1 MSGAAALPQS
11 RARRWALRLLLGFV
25 GVLLI
30 VVAAGWWALRA
41 SLPTLDGRIAVPRGP
56 SARTTIERDASGV
69 VTIRAE
75 RVDDMAFGLGF
86 AHAQDRYF
94 QMDLARRLAAG
105 ELSELFG
112 AIALPQ
118 DRRARA
124 FGFRRVATSALEEA
138 TPAHRQALA
147 AYARGVNAG
156 LESLG
161 ARPWEYWVLRSKPQP
176 WREADTILVA
186 HAMWWN
192 LQYGDIERERI
203 VRRIQSR
210 LESLAAEGS
219 GAAADSSAGA
229 RFMQFLFPR
238 STEWDSPNYATVA
251 QEAAAARSSRA
262 GESPPVPPP
271 DVLDLRRV
279 SSSPANTAMRSAR
292 RLSIAARNDPLAD
305 PWAVVPDARELAGSN
320 NWAVAGRLT
329 THGAALIANDMHLGL
344 GVPPT
349 WYRARLIVAG
359 AEPVEL
365 NGITLPGA
373 PVLLAG
379 SNGSIAWGFT
389 NSYGDWSD
397 VSTVSCDLARNE
409 YLTALGTRTFT
420 LSAESIGVRGDDA
433 EAFTARES
441 PLGVLV
447 DVSEDGASCSLARW
461 LAREPGA
468 TNLAIADLMRAR
480 SVADALALAPRIGVP
495 QQNLVV
501 GDRDGRIGW
510 SIIGRIPADA
520 AAMSTADPIAW
531 REPAAELQLLDPESG
546 FLWTANARAVDGE
559 AERAIGNDEV
569 EIGVGYALGAR
580 ARQIRDDLRALAAP
594 VSPGDMLRIQLD
606 DRALFLERWRRLML
620 GVLDEEAVKNA
631 PQRIEL
637 KRWVEGWDARAS
649 VDSVGYRIVRT
660 FRHQTERSVWQMLM
674 RGIGLDPGT
683 PQVSRQF
690 EGPLWRLV
698 TEQPVHLLASEHADW
713 RGLLLAQVDATAA
726 QLRDEC
732 GELARCTWGQV
743 APVKIRHPLSRAL
756 PWLAWLI
763 DMPTRRLPGDEDM
776 PRVQGAA
783 FGASERFAVAPGH
796 ESEGYLQ
803 LPGGQSAHPLSP
815 FFRASFDGWARGLPT
830 PFLPGP
836 ATHSIEVVP

>member
-1 MSGAAALPQS
+1 MSGDAVRPQS
-11 RARRWALRLLLGFV
+11 AARRWAPRLLLGLV
-25 GVLLI
+25 SLLLI
-30 VVAAGWWALRA
+30 GIGLGWWALRA
-41 SLPTLDGRIAVPRGP
+41 SLAVLDGRVSLPGGP
-56 SARTTIERDASGV
+56 AAGVTIERDATGV
-69 VTIRAE
+69 VTIRAQS
-75 RVDDMAFGLGF
+75 VDDMAFGLGF

-94 QMDLARRLAAG
+94 QMDLSRRLAAG

-118 DRRARA
+118 DRRARP
-124 FGFRRVATSALEEA
+124 FGFRRVAQAALADA
-138 TPAHRQALA
+138 TPEQRQSLA
-147 AYARGVNAG
+147 AYTRGINAG
-156 LESLG
+156 LAQLG
-161 ARPWEYWVLRSKPQP
+161 ARPWEYWVLRSAPRP
-176 WREADTILVA
+176 WREEDTILVA

-192 LQYGDIERERI
+192 LQYGDIERERV
-203 VRRIQSR
+203 VRRIETQ
-210 LESLAAEGS
+210 LASLAAAGS

-238 STEWDSPNYATVA
+238 GTEWDSPNYATLA
-251 QEAAAARSSRA
+251 EQDEAARSSRA
-262 GESPPVPPP
+262 GESPPVPSP
-271 DVLDLRRV
+271 DVLDLRRTPA
-279 SSSPANTAMRSAR
+279 SPP
-292 RLSIAARNDPLAD
+292 LAARAPGQRATSDRATD
-305 PWAVVPDARELAGSN
+305 PWSSAPDAREFAGSN

-329 THGAALIANDMHLGL
+329 VHGAALVANDMHLGL

-359 AEPVEL
+359 AEPIEL
-365 NGITLPGA
+365 NGVTLPGA

-389 NSYGDWSD
+389 NSYGDWVD
-397 VSTVSCDLARNE
+397 VSTVSCNLARNE
-409 YLTALGTRTFT
+409 YLTALGTRRFS
-420 LSAESIGVRGDDA
+420 LREEPIAVRGADT
-433 EAFTARES
+433 EVFTARES

-447 DVSEDGASCSLARW
+447 EVSDDGATCSLARW

-495 QQNLVV
+495 QQNLIV
-501 GDRDGRIGW
+501 GDRDGHIGW

-520 AAMSTADPIAW
+520 TAMTSAAPVAW
-531 REPAAELQLLDPESG
+531 REPAAERQLLDPQSG
-546 FLWTANARAVDGE
+546 LLWTANARAIDGE
-559 AERAIGNDEV
+559 AEQAIGNDEV

-580 ARQIRDDLRALAAP
+580 ARQIRDDLQALTAP

-606 DRALFLERWRRLML
+606 DRALFLERWRRLMI

-637 KRWVEGWDARAS
+637 KRWVESWDARAG

-660 FRHQTERSVWQMLM
+660 FRDQTERSVWQMLM
-674 RGIGLDPGT
+674 RGIGLDADT
-683 PQVSRQF
+683 PLVSRQF

-698 TEQPVHLLASEHADW
+698 TEQPLHLLAPDQTDW
-713 RGLLLAQVDATAA
+713 RSLLLAQVDATAA
-726 QLRDEC
+726 QLREQC
-732 GELARCTWGQV
+732 GELARCTWGQM

-756 PWLAWLI
+756 PWLSWLI
-763 DMPTRRLPGDEDM
+763 DMPTRRLPGDQDM

-783 FGASERFAVAPGH
+783 FGASERFAVAPGR
-796 ESEGYLQ
+796 EAEGYLQ

>member
-1 MSGAAALPQS
+1 MSGIVAQPQS
-11 RARRWALRLLLGFV
+11 RARRWALWLVLGSAVMALLSIGL
-25 GVLLI
+25 
-30 VVAAGWWALRA
+30 GWWALRA
-41 SLPTLDGRIAVPRGP
+41 SLPLLDGRVALPGAPAAGVR
-56 SARTTIERDASGV
+56 IERDATGI

-75 RVDDMAFGLGF
+75 SVGDMAFGLGF
-86 AHAQDRYF
+86 AHAQDRFF
-94 QMDLARRLAAG
+94 QMDLSRRLAAG

-112 AIALPQ
+112 EIALPQ

-124 FGFRRVATSALEEA
+124 FGFRRVAAAALLDA
-138 TPAHRQALA
+138 APAHREALE

-156 LESLG
+156 LAQLG
-161 ARPWEYWVLRSKPQP
+161 ARPWEYWMLRVKPQP
-176 WREADTILVA
+176 WREEDTILVA

-203 VRRIQSR
+203 VRRIETQ
-210 LESLAAEGS
+210 LGSLAAAGS

-238 STEWDSPNYATVA
+238 STEWDSPNYATLA
-251 QEAAAARSSRA
+251 QEADAARSSRA
-262 GESPPVPPP
+262 GESPPVPSP
-271 DVLDLRRV
+271 DVLDLRRSTV
-279 SSSPANTAMRSAR
+279 PPAPVIAR
-292 RLSIAARNDPLAD
+292 ERRATPGDDAD
-305 PWAVVPDARELAGSN
+305 PWAVSPSTREFAGSN

-329 THGAALIANDMHLGL
+329 AHGAALVANDMHLGL

-349 WYRARLIVAG
+349 WYRARLVVAG

-365 NGITLPGA
+365 NGVTLPGA

-389 NSYGDWSD
+389 NSYGDWVD
-397 VSTVSCDLARNE
+397 VSTVSCNLARNE
-409 YLTALGTRTFT
+409 YLTALGTRSFT
-420 LSAESIGVRGDDA
+420 LRAESIGVRGGEA
-433 EAFTARES
+433 QAFTARES

-447 DVSEDGASCSLARW
+447 DVSDDGSTCSLARW

-468 TNLAIADLMRAR
+468 TNLAIADMMRAR
-480 SVADALALAPRIGVP
+480 SVAEALALAPGIGVP

-501 GDRDGRIGW
+501 GDRDGHIGW

-520 AAMSTADPIAW
+520 AALTSAAPILW
-531 REPAAELQLLDPESG
+531 REPAAELQLLDPQSG
-546 FLWTANARAVDGE
+546 LLWTANARAIEGD

-580 ARQIRDDLRALAAP
+580 ALQIRDDLRALAAP

-637 KRWVEGWDARAS
+637 KRWVESWDARAS

-660 FRHQTERSVWQMLM
+660 FRDQTERNVWRMLM
-674 RGIGLDPGT
+674 RGIGLDADT

-698 TEQPVHLLASEHADW
+698 TEQPLHLLAPDQADW
-713 RGLLLAQVDATAA
+713 SSLLLAQIDATAA
-726 QLRDEC
+726 QLRNEC
-732 GELARCTWGQV
+732 GELARCTWGQA
-743 APVKIRHPLSRAL
+743 APVRIRHPLSSAL
-756 PWLAWLI
+756 PWAAWLI
-763 DMPTRRLPGDEDM
+763 DMPTRRLPGDQDM

-783 FGASERFAVAPGH
+783 FGASERFAVAPGR

-836 ATHSIEVVP
+836 IAHSIEVVP

>member
-1 MSGAAALPQS
+1 MSGVIARPRS
-11 RARRWALRLLLGFV
+11 RVRRWALWILLGLAALALV
-25 GVLLI
+25 SIG
-30 VVAAGWWALRA
+30 AGWSALRA
-41 SLPTLDGRIAVPRGP
+41 SLPLLDGRVQTRG
-56 SARTTIERDASGV
+56 ATVAGIRIERDATGI

-75 RVDDMAFGLGF
+75 SVDDMAFGLGF

-94 QMDLARRLAAG
+94 QMDLSRRLAAG

-124 FGFRRVATSALEEA
+124 FGFRRVATAALSDA
-138 TPAHRQALA
+138 TPAHRQALE

-156 LESLG
+156 LSKLG

-176 WREADTILVA
+176 WREEDTILVA

-203 VRRIQSR
+203 VRRIESQ
-210 LESLAAEGS
+210 LESLAAAGS

-238 STEWDSPNYATVA
+238 STEWDSPNYATLA
-251 QEAAAARSSRA
+251 QEADAARSSRA
-262 GESPPVPPP
+262 GESPPVPSP
-271 DVLDLRRV
+271 DVLDLRQAPASP
-279 SSSPANTAMRSAR
+279 SSAVIATVR
-292 RLSIAARNDPLAD
+292 REAAAARTD
-305 PWAVVPDARELAGSN
+305 PWAFSPDARELAGSN
-320 NWAVAGRLT
+320 NWAVGGRLT
-329 THGAALIANDMHLGL
+329 SHGAALVANDMHLGL

-365 NGITLPGA
+365 NGVTLPGA
-373 PVLLAG
+373 PVMLAG

-389 NSYGDWSD
+389 NSYGDWVD

-409 YLTALGTRTFT
+409 YLTALGTRSFT
-420 LSAESIGVRGDDA
+420 LRQELIRVRGD
-433 EAFTARES
+433 EPSAFTARES

-447 DVSEDGASCSLARW
+447 DISDDGSTCSLARW

-468 TNLAIADLMRAR
+468 TNLAIADLMAAR
-480 SVADALALAPRIGVP
+480 SVAEALALAPRIGVP

-501 GDRDGRIGW
+501 GDRDGHIGW
-510 SIIGRIPADA
+510 SIIGRIPVDA
-520 AAMSTADPIAW
+520 MAMTSDAPIAW
-531 REPAAELQLLDPESG
+531 REPAAPLQLLDPESG
-546 FLWTANARAVDGE
+546 LLWTANARSIDGE

-569 EIGVGYALGAR
+569 DIGVGYALGAR
-580 ARQIRDDLRALAAP
+580 ARQIRDDLRALTAP

-620 GVLDEEAVKNA
+620 GVLDEEAIKNA

-637 KRWVEGWDARAS
+637 KRWVESWDARAG

-660 FRHQTERSVWQMLM
+660 FRDHAELSVWQMLM
-674 RGIGLDPGT
+674 RGIGLAADT
-683 PQVSRQF
+683 PMVSRQF

-698 TEQPVHLLASEHADW
+698 TEQPLHLLAPDQADW
-713 RGLLLAQVDATAA
+713 RSLLLAQIDATAA

-743 APVKIRHPLSRAL
+743 APVKIRHPLSRSL
-756 PWLAWLI
+756 PWASWLI
-763 DMPTRRLPGDEDM
+763 DMPTRRLPGDQEM

-783 FGASERFAVAPGH
+783 FGASQRFAVAPGR
-796 ESEGYLQ
+796 ESDGYLQ